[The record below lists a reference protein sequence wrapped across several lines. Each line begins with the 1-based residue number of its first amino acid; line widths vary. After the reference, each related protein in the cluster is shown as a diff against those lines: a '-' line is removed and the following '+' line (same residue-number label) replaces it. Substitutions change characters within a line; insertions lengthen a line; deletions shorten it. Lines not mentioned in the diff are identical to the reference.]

1 MVKEIKQVKYADS
14 FLSESAIFEGGVRG
28 KAIPIIFAFFLVKT
42 ENRVVLVD
50 AGCDTMPGF
59 VMNNYVM
66 SDTALLELGVRPEDV
81 TYIIITH
88 ADHDHIDG
96 VHHFKN
102 ATVYIQKDE
111 FLRGKDYLKQS
122 LNVETFENSV
132 AVAECIKVKKIGG
145 HQKGS
150 CVAEF
155 DFEDKK
161 IVIVGDEC
169 YSHYNI
175 DNKIPTA
182 SSYCKENSRYFIDKY
197 CNGGYLCLVS
207 HETEEI
213 KI

>member
-81 TYIIITH
+81 TDIIITH

-111 FLRGKDYLKQS
+111 FQRGKGYLEHS
-122 LNVETFENSV
+122 HNVVTFEDSLVV
-132 AVAECIKVKKIGG
+132 ADCIKVKKVGG

-155 DFEDKK
+155 EFKGEKY
-161 IVIVGDEC
+161 VIVGDEC

-175 DNKIPTA
+175 ENKIPAA
-182 SSYCKENSRYFIDKY
+182 STCCKENSKRFIDTY
-197 CNGGYLCLVS
+197 CNGDYICLIC
-207 HETEEI
+207 HETEDI
-213 KI
+213 